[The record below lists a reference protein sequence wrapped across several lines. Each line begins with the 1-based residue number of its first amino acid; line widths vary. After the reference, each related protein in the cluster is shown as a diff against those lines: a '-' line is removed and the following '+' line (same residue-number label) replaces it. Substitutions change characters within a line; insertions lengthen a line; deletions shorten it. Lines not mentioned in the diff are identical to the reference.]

1 MLSKLLAESRRTIVF
16 TGAGMSTESGLPDF
30 RSADRGMW
38 NNRNPAELASTEAM
52 ARNRDEFVRFYRWRI
67 ESMRSCR
74 PNQGHRILA
83 DWERRGKVHGII
95 TQNVDDYHEQAGTRR
110 IAKLHG
116 DLGSLRCM
124 GCGKQYEAA
133 RYLPPD
139 AMTACECGG
148 FVRPNVVLFG
158 ERLPEEALDL
168 AERWGSGADL
178 LIVLGSS
185 LAVSPAN
192 QIPMLAKRNGA
203 RLAIVNHDPRPLD
216 GFADQVLRA
225 SIGEALSKAAKELSE
240 NEGHEGGSVL

>member
-1 MLSKLLAESRRTIVF
+1 MLSKLLSESSRTIVF

-52 ARNRDEFVRFYRWRI
+52 ARNQDEFVRFYRWRI
-67 ESMRSCR
+67 ASMRSCR
-74 PNQGHRILA
+74 PNKGHRILA
-83 DWERRGKVHGII
+83 DWEKRGKVHGII

-124 GCGKQYEAA
+124 GCGKRYEAA
-133 RYLPPD
+133 LYLPPE
-139 AMTACECGG
+139 ALTNCACGG

-158 ERLPEEALDL
+158 ERLPEEALAC
-168 AERWGSGADL
+168 AEQWAAGCDL
-178 LIVLGSS
+178 LVVLGSS

-192 QIPMLAKRNGA
+192 QIPLLAKRRGA
-203 RLAIVNHDPRPLD
+203 KLAIVNHDPTPLD
-216 GFADQVLRA
+216 GYADLVLHA
-225 SIGEALSKAAKELSE
+225 SIGEALSGAAKAFEE
-240 NEGHEGGSVL
+240 EEA